1 MNRFLSLFSLL
12 FIFLSSCINDDEPEV
27 TSLAPGDSCP
37 EFTIEMNDGEILSSS
52 DLKGR
57 ESVIVFFN
65 TGCGDCRREL
75 PEIQKAYDEIQ
86 KGNLDIPIICISRE
100 EDKESVERFW
110 DANSLTLPYSAQTDR
125 RVYNLFASSVIPRIY
140 ILSPQQIITRCWSD
154 NPLPTA
160 EEIINSLRHDS
171 NE

>member
-37 EFTIEMNDGEILSSS
+37 EFTIEMNDGKILSSS

-160 EEIINSLRHDS
+160 KEIINSLRHDS

>member
-37 EFTIEMNDGEILSSS
+37 EFTIDMNDGKILSSS

-110 DANSLTLPYSAQTDR
+110 EANSLTLPYSAQTDR
-125 RVYNLFASSVIPRIY
+125 RVYNLFASSIIPRIY

>member
-75 PEIQKAYDEIQ
+75 PEIQKAYDVIQ

-110 DANSLTLPYSAQTDR
+110 EANSLTLPYSAQTDR
-125 RVYNLFASSVIPRIY
+125 RVYNLFASSIIPRIY
-140 ILSPQQIITRCWSD
+140 ILSPQLIITRCWSD

>member
-75 PEIQKAYDEIQ
+75 PEIQKAYDVIQ
-86 KGNLDIPIICISRE
+86 KGDLDIPIICISRE
-100 EDKESVERFW
+100 EDKESVARFW
-110 DANSLTLPYSAQTDR
+110 EANSLTLPYSAQTDR
-125 RVYNLFASSVIPRIY
+125 RVYNLFASSIIPRMY

-154 NPLPTA
+154 NPLPSA

>member
-37 EFTIEMNDGEILSSS
+37 EFTIEINDGEILSSS

-86 KGNLDIPIICISRE
+86 KRNLDIPIICISRE

-110 DANSLTLPYSAQTDR
+110 EANSLTLPYSAQTDR

-160 EEIINSLRHDS
+160 EEIINSLRHDA

>member
-57 ESVIVFFN
+57 EGVIVFFN

>member
-75 PEIQKAYDEIQ
+75 PEIQKAYDVIQ
-86 KGNLDIPIICISRE
+86 KGDLDIPIICISRE
-100 EDKESVERFW
+100 EDKESVARFW
-110 DANSLTLPYSAQTDR
+110 EANSLTLPYSAQTDR
-125 RVYNLFASSVIPRIY
+125 RVYNLFASSIIPRIY
-140 ILSPQQIITRCWSD
+140 ILSPQLIITRCWSD